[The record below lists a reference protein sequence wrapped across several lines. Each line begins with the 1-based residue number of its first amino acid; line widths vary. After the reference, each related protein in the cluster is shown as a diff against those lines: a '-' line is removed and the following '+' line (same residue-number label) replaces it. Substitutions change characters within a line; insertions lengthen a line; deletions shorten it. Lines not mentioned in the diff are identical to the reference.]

1 MSFDNVP
8 AESYARFMGR
18 FSSPLAVGFADI
30 ALGGVHPLD
39 TVLDVGC
46 GPGMF
51 TRELVARLG
60 EARVSAVDPVATF
73 VAATA
78 EAFPVADVRRASAE
92 ELPYDDASFDACV
105 AQLVVHFMT
114 DPERGV
120 AEMARVTRPGGRV
133 SACVW
138 DHGGGHGP
146 ISTFWRTAR
155 RLADEMALEMAD
167 DTQSMG
173 ANQGDLGALFERV
186 GLEAVVERPIAV
198 WVDFA
203 DFDDWWVPYTFGV
216 GPAGEHVA
224 SLDGEGREQLEGALR
239 AELGSGPISVEASA
253 WAATGVARA

>member
-1 MSFDNVP
+1 MTTFDNVP
-8 AESYARFMGR
+8 AEAYARFMGR
-18 FSSPLAVGFADI
+18 FSSPLAVGFADV
-30 ALGGVHPLD
+30 ALAGLHPLD

-92 ELPYDDASFDACV
+92 ELPYPDGSFDACV
-105 AQLVVHFMT
+105 AQLVVHFMS
-114 DPERGV
+114 DPERGL

-138 DHGGGHGP
+138 DHGGGTGP
-146 ISTFWRTAR
+146 ISTFWRVAR
-155 RLADEMALEMAD
+155 QLAGEIVD
-167 DTQSMG
+167 DTRSMG
-173 ANQGDLGALFERV
+173 ATQGDLAGLFERA
-186 GLEAVVERPIAV
+186 GLDAVVERPLTV
-198 WVDFA
+198 RVEFA

-224 SLDGEGREQLEGALR
+224 SLDGDARQRLEGALR
-239 AELGSGPISVEASA
+239 SELGSGPISVDASA
-253 WAATGVARA
+253 WAATGVAPGA